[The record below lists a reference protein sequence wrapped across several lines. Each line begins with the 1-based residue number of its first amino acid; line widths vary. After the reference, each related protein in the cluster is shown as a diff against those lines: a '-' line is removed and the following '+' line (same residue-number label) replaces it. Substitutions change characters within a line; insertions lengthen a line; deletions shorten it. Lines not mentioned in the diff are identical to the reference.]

1 MVGEDH
7 QQRAQKNS
15 GEGLMAAASFID
27 LFTAGLLIAGGIYLA
42 CWIVS
47 KVFDSMF
54 EDLEGGM
61 WR

>member
-1 MVGEDH
+1 
-7 QQRAQKNS
+7 
-15 GEGLMAAASFID
+15 MAAAAFID

-47 KVFDSMF
+47 KVFDSMC